1 MGFHFLEYFLKLGIE
16 RSLILQEN
24 FKSKIDYSF
33 KKQKLGNTNNYI
45 ILRWT
50 IVLYATM

>member
-24 FKSKIDYSF
+24 SKSKTNYSF

-45 ILRWT
+45 NFKWT
-50 IVLYATM
+50 IVLYAIM